1 MRRRGPRTCGS
12 EDVDGDEG
20 SGGGGGGGG
29 GVSAQAARSGGEKGE
44 CLGGVVRLCSRI
56 DVRSDALRVADGKRA
71 VCYRVQMARS
81 RNDI

>member
-12 EDVDGDEG
+12 EDVDGDE
-20 SGGGGGGGG
+20 GGGGGGG

>member
-12 EDVDGDEG
+12 EDVDDDEG
-20 SGGGGGGGG
+20 SGGGGGG

-56 DVRSDALRVADGKRA
+56 DVRSDALRVADEKRA

>member
-20 SGGGGGGGG
+20 SGGGGG

-56 DVRSDALRVADGKRA
+56 DVRSDALQVADGKRA

>member
-12 EDVDGDEG
+12 EDVDDDEG
-20 SGGGGGGGG
+20 SGGGGGG

>member
-12 EDVDGDEG
+12 EDVDDDE
-20 SGGGGGGGG
+20 GGGGGGGG